1 MEAVGGSHQDKLKVS
16 IELNSFPEALREDP
30 FPYGV
35 RMKFPFF
42 LLLLAEVQSR
52 LLEATHIP
60 WLLTQVKFF
69 SYFES
74 L

>member
-1 MEAVGGSHQDKLKVS
+1 MS
-16 IELNSFPEALREDP
+16 IELNSFLEALREDP

-35 RMKFPFF
+35 RMKFPFLLLLL
-42 LLLLAEVQSR
+42 LLLLAEVHSQ

-69 SYFES
+69 SYFDS